1 MMRARL
7 RYYTYCSRSFKA
19 MGNSPRVL
27 IIQLE
32 SRWFR
37 RVQGE
42 TVVIWGRPEAV
53 LSAIHS
59 CDVRLVVKSQ
69 SDLQIASSIR
79 IMSQHSCIIVIIPV

>member
-1 MMRARL
+1 MEKFI
-7 RYYTYCSRSFKA
+7 SSWVF
-19 MGNSPRVL
+19 V
-27 IIQLE
+27 IQLE

-42 TVVIWGRPEAV
+42 AVVIQGRPEAV

-79 IMSQHSCIIVIIPV
+79 IMSQHSYRFLVTSVKH